1 MELTIP
7 EAILLLVMHD
17 ETGKPVVDDSTV
29 GISFAAGAAAQLV
42 LEGRIRLADERDV
55 AAGAKPGTFV
65 EGDGDAQGATVVDA
79 GAADAGGTDAGGTDA
94 GGTHSGDG
102 DARLEPLVE
111 HCIGR
116 TPKDALAKVVGLGG
130 AGTPVGKA
138 RAQTLE
144 DFAEAGL
151 LARQDQR
158 FLGITWSHRWLRGER
173 TAVEDALQHRARQ
186 ILQGEARAASAGQ
199 PGAAP
204 VRDEV
209 LVPALAILHS
219 ARALTEVFRELPKE
233 QVIAAGRALAADDW
247 LSDSVRESLKAL
259 EGVMA
264 AIMVATVIV
273 PTVTS

>member
-17 ETGKPVVDDSTV
+17 ETGRPVVDDSTV

-65 EGDGDAQGATVVDA
+65 EGDGVAQGAAVVGA
-79 GAADAGGTDAGGTDA
+79 GAADAGGTDAGGT
-94 GGTHSGDG
+94 GSGEG

-144 DFAEAGL
+144 DFAETGL

-199 PGAAP
+199 SGAAP

-219 ARALTEVFRELPKE
+219 VRALTEVFRELPKE

-259 EGVMA
+259 EGAMA

-273 PTVTS
+273 PTVIS